1 LHDDFVLFFD
11 TLCVHENR
19 EDEIFGHLLASVL
32 HLLGINEAI
41 GQCVSVYEARFGDEA
56 SEFA

>member
-1 LHDDFVLFFD
+1 LHDDFVFLLD

-19 EDEIFGHLLASVL
+19 EDEIFGHLLAIVL
-32 HLLGINEAI
+32 HLSGIDEAS
-41 GQCVSVYEARFGDEA
+41 GQCISVFEARFGDEA